1 MAQLRSM
8 GEADTSSWPRLAK
21 FEVYFIELALIGDCR
36 SELNDLSE
44 DFSLLGL
51 HDSLEL
57 LTTSFAGLASMD
69 LLFLNESSMLTGVV
83 ELDISYIFLASVLH
97 PLSFV
102 PSESTER
109 STNVFES
116 ELTDEHT
123 DLSMEKSRES
133 DPTGLLGLTV
143 KLDGFESG
151 PIVSPELNDLLLSGV
166 LAGLLA
172 RSTAYVFVW
181 SDCIWMRSYDTIFSN
196 EVSNEVE
203 PTVCVLS
210 MGDVSSFVLATG

>member
-8 GEADTSSWPRLAK
+8 GEPDTSSWPRLAK

-57 LTTSFAGLASMD
+57 LTISFAGLASMD
-69 LLFLNESSMLTGVV
+69 LLFLDESMLIGVV
-83 ELDISYIFLASVLH
+83 ELDISYILLASVLH

-116 ELTDEHT
+116 ELETDEHT

-133 DPTGLLGLTV
+133 DLTGVLGLTV

-166 LAGLLA
+166 LGLFA
-172 RSTAYVFVW
+172 RSTAYIFVW
-181 SDCIWMRSYDTIFSN
+181 LDWIQSYDIIFSN
-196 EVSNEVE
+196 DVSNEVE
-203 PTVCVLS
+203 PAVCLLLS
-210 MGDVSSFVLATG
+210 M

>member
-1 MAQLRSM
+1 MIRIQLRSM
-8 GEADTSSWPRLAK
+8 GEPDTSSWPRLAK

-57 LTTSFAGLASMD
+57 LTISFAGLASMD
-69 LLFLNESSMLTGVV
+69 LLFLDESMLIGVV
-83 ELDISYIFLASVLH
+83 ELDISYILLASVLH

-116 ELTDEHT
+116 ELETDEHT

-133 DPTGLLGLTV
+133 DLTGVLGLTV

-166 LAGLLA
+166 LGLFA
-172 RSTAYVFVW
+172 RSTAYIFVW
-181 SDCIWMRSYDTIFSN
+181 LDWIQSYDIIFSN
-196 EVSNEVE
+196 DVSNEVE
-203 PTVCVLS
+203 PAVCLLLS
-210 MGDVSSFVLATG
+210 M